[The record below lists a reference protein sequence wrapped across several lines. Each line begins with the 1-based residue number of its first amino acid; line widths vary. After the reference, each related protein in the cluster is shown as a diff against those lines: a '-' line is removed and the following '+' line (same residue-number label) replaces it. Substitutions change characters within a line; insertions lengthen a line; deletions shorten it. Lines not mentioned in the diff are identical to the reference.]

1 MFRIVGFFKLGLKSH
16 ECVSLSH
23 SLTIEQLINIYNYC
37 REIYTC
43 FFSYGNRPIFYVSLF
58 LPTADRH
65 DHEDDSDM
73 FMEAD
78 ELPPPPEYS
87 VVRSES
93 RVVRTY
99 SHSPS
104 ESSDDHGASISRVE
118 HYEPE
123 VVVSSSQSDPQ
134 NPTAA
139 EQKFFPSYLSAVPL
153 GRPIKLVSS
162 SVAASIAGRY
172 GRGFDP
178 TILGSG
184 DFSVLHG
191 GTFYPDEESKYHQ
204 KSSFETYF
212 KNGHGG
218 KPYAEAL
225 TAKKDGDY
233 PEDPFE
239 HFKDFADIN
248 TGGDAAFSHFMV
260 IYANKNST
268 KPHPSHPSP
277 KNIFE
282 QLQLLDIEKQQEQNT
297 AIPVIATTEA
307 ESEEKEEKPD
317 KKLMKLSKFKSKLS
331 KMKVVKKYKKK
342 LGPKIDYSSPDYADP
357 LLAMS

>member
-1 MFRIVGFFKLGLKSH
+1 
-16 ECVSLSH
+16 
-23 SLTIEQLINIYNYC
+23 
-37 REIYTC
+37 
-43 FFSYGNRPIFYVSLF
+43 
-58 LPTADRH
+58 
-65 DHEDDSDM
+65 M

-78 ELPPPPEYS
+78 ELPPPEYS

-99 SHSPS
+99 SNSPS
-104 ESSDDHGASISRVE
+104 SSSDASISRVE

-139 EQKFFPSYLSAVPL
+139 EQKFFPSYLSAIPL
-153 GRPIKLVSS
+153 GRPLKIVPS

-178 TILGSG
+178 SILGSG
-184 DFSVLHG
+184 DFSVLEG
-191 GTFYPDEESKYHQ
+191 GTFYPDEESQYH
-204 KSSFETYF
+204 KKTTYDTFF
-212 KNGHGG
+212 KNSHGS
-218 KPYAEAL
+218 KPYAEPL
-225 TAKKDGDY
+225 TAKKDGNY

-248 TGGDAAFSHFMV
+248 SGSDAAFSHFMV

-282 QLQLLDIEKQQEQNT
+282 QLQLLDLEKQQEQNT
-297 AIPVIATTEA
+297 AIPVVETIPTVTT
-307 ESEEKEEKPD
+307 EEKEEKPD
-317 KKLMKLSKFKSKLS
+317 KKLMKLSKYKSKLA
-331 KMKVVKKYKKK
+331 KTKIVKKYKKK
-342 LGPKIDYSSPDYADP
+342 LGPKVDYSPDYTDP
-357 LLAMS
+357 LLATS

>member
-1 MFRIVGFFKLGLKSH
+1 MTL
-16 ECVSLSH
+16 
-23 SLTIEQLINIYNYC
+23 
-37 REIYTC
+37 
-43 FFSYGNRPIFYVSLF
+43 LF

-78 ELPPPPEYS
+78 ELPPPEYS

-99 SHSPS
+99 SNSPS
-104 ESSDDHGASISRVE
+104 ESSDDHSASISRVE

-123 VVVSSSQSDPQ
+123 VVVSSSSSDPQ

-153 GRPIKLVSS
+153 GRPIKVVSS

-178 TILGSG
+178 SILGSG

-204 KSSFETYF
+204 KPSFETYF

-218 KPYAEAL
+218 KPYAEPL

-282 QLQLLDIEKQQEQNT
+282 QLQLLDIEKQEEQNT
-297 AIPVIATTEA
+297 AIPVLATT

-357 LLAMS
+357 LLATS